1 MTALPANFITDN
13 GVTMIDGLATGVLL
27 FVIALGLSL
36 VFGVMDVL
44 NLAHGA
50 IYLVGAYVAVALLGG
65 GSTMTLVAFVGAV
78 LLAAVVGG
86 LGGWGLS
93 AMVRPVAHR
102 GHLDQALLTLGI
114 ALVVSDL
121 ISMRFGNDVRS
132 IPAPDGLDG
141 SVSIFGQSYPLYRLI
156 VIVVGGLLAVAALY
170 VIERTRVGSLVARDV
185 DAFAPVPL
193 LAAVVAGGLFALVTG
208 VLMVRTKGTYFLML
222 TLAIAE
228 LVHVLAQRWEGLTG
242 GTNGL
247 YGIPSITLTPGGEA
261 VTLAGIRYWW
271 ILLVFLV
278 GFAVVWWTSKSTLGR
293 SLRGLRDNE
302 ERMGSIGYSTFRL
315 KLVVYAIAGAV
326 AGAAGS
332 MWVAQNRFVSPED
345 LAFEVS
351 AMALLAVV
359 VGGRGRL
366 WGAVLGAAL
375 VTIIRDDIGASLD
388 GRGPLLLGL
397 VFIAVVY
404 LLPRGFA
411 GTDWRGLLARR
422 PQEEKA

>member
-1 MTALPANFITDN
+1 MKARSSALVAVVAVLFLVAVPLIFPADMANTLSRVLALALLAVSLDLLV
-13 GVTMIDGLATGVLL
+13 GVSGMPS
-27 FVIALGLSL
+27 LGHAAP
-36 VFGVMDVL
+36 FG
-44 NLAHGA
+44 
-50 IYLVGAYVAVALLGG
+50 VGAY
-65 GSTMTLVAFVGAV
+65 T
-78 LLAAVVGG
+78 AA
-86 LGGWGLS
+86 
-93 AMVRPVAHR
+93 
-102 GHLDQALLTLGI
+102 
-114 ALVVSDL
+114 
-121 ISMRFGNDVRS
+121 
-132 IPAPDGLDG
+132 
-141 SVSIFGQSYPLYRLI
+141 
-156 VIVVGGLLAVAALY
+156 
-170 VIERTRVGSLVARDV
+170 LVARDV
-185 DAFAPVPL
+185 DAFAPVAL
-193 LAAVVAGGLFALVTG
+193 LAAVVTGGLFALLTG

-222 TLAIAE
+222 TLAVAE
-228 LVHVLAQRWEGLTG
+228 IFHVLAQRWEGVTG

-247 YGIPSITLTPGGEA
+247 YGIPSLTLVPGGEP

-278 GFAVVWWTSKSTLGR
+278 GFAVVWWTSRSTLGR

-302 ERMGSIGYSTFRL
+302 ERMASLGYSTFRL

-411 GTDWRGLLARR
+411 GTDWRGLLTRR

>member
-1 MTALPANFITDN
+1 MRSRSSSIIAI
-13 GVTMIDGLATGVLL
+13 VVVLL
-27 FVIALGLSL
+27 LVAVPL
-36 VFGVMDVL
+36 VFPADMANTLSRVLALALLAVSLDLLVGVSGMPSL
-44 NLAHGA
+44 GHAAPFG
-50 IYLVGAYVAVALLGG
+50 VGAY
-65 GSTMTLVAFVGAV
+65 T
-78 LLAAVVGG
+78 AA
-86 LGGWGLS
+86 
-93 AMVRPVAHR
+93 
-102 GHLDQALLTLGI
+102 
-114 ALVVSDL
+114 
-121 ISMRFGNDVRS
+121 
-132 IPAPDGLDG
+132 
-141 SVSIFGQSYPLYRLI
+141 
-156 VIVVGGLLAVAALY
+156 
-170 VIERTRVGSLVARDV
+170 LVARDV
-185 DAFAPVPL
+185 DAFAPLAL
-193 LAAVVAGGLFALVTG
+193 LAAVITGGIFALVTG

-222 TLAIAE
+222 TLAVAE
-228 LVHVLAQRWEGLTG
+228 IFHVLAQRWEGVTG

-247 YGIPSITLTPGGEA
+247 YGIPSITLAPGGEP
-261 VTLAGIRYWW
+261 VTLAGVRYWW
-271 ILLVFLV
+271 ILAVFLV
-278 GFAVVWWTSKSTLGR
+278 GFAVVWWTSRSTLGR

-302 ERMGSIGYSTFRL
+302 ERMSSLGYSTFRL
-315 KLVVYAIAGAV
+315 KLTVYAIAGAV

-411 GTDWRGLLARR
+411 GTNWRQLLTRR
-422 PQEEKA
+422 VQEDKA